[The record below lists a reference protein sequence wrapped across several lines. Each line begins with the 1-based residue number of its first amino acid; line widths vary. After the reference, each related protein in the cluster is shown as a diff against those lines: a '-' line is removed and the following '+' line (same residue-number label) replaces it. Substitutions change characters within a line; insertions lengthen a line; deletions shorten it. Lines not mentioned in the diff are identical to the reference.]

1 MKRFVKKLIVI
12 LLACALL
19 TGAFSGC
26 TRNKHIVVETRRVE
40 DFYFSIY
47 EDGTADITGYVGD
60 AEVLKLPQSV
70 GKNRVV
76 GFGTKAFDGCR
87 NLKQVLIPPTVTS
100 LPAKLFNN
108 CPGLES
114 VYIPASVKS
123 IGKNVINECPAF
135 TTVLFGGTEEE
146 WSAVNVGSVPWTDN
160 YVLINAE
167 IVYGYA
173 LN

>member
-1 MKRFVKKLIVI
+1 MKTNAKKVIVI
-12 LLACALL
+12 LIACLVAA
-19 TGAFSGC
+19 GAFSGC
-26 TRNKHIVVETRRVE
+26 TRNKHIVVETRRGE

-47 EDGTADITGYVGD
+47 EDGTADLTGYVGD

-76 GFGTKAFDGCR
+76 GFGTKAFDGCE

-108 CPGLES
+108 CPQLES
-114 VYIPASVKS
+114 VYVPASVKT
-123 IGKNVINECPAF
+123 IGKNVISECPSF
-135 TTVLFGGTEEE
+135 TTVLFEGTEAQ
-146 WSAVNVGSVPWTDN
+146 WNSVNVGSVPWTDN

-167 IVYGYA
+167 IVYDYD